1 MDLNN
6 KIDKL
11 AEKLEGGREDHLAE
25 VALMRRTL
33 KDASLKKALA
43 QNPAMEKL
51 IGMFRK
57 RENSFTQVL
66 ANKEDMTEAQRAAF
80 FQRRKEVRF
89 ILSFFESADKTLEAL
104 DKALDYQLSDEIE
117 EGVDNSG

>member
-1 MDLNN
+1 MDLNS

-25 VALMRRTL
+25 VASMRKTF
-33 KDASLKKALA
+33 KNASLKKALA

-51 IGMFRK
+51 IEMLRK

-66 ANKEDMTEAQRAAF
+66 ANKEDLAEAQRMAF

-89 ILSFFESADKTLEAL
+89 ILSFFESADKTLESL
-104 DKALDYQLSDEIE
+104 DKALDYQLSDEIA